1 MKNTAL
7 EFLKIQIKFNNNVV
21 TENCKGIT
29 NEEAMI
35 FPNGNVNC
43 ANWVLGHL
51 IFVRNALIRV
61 LGGNAVWED
70 NVYSFYNRG
79 AKPLEHVNEFVP
91 FNSLW
96 SYYLETQKE
105 LDRILAQSDEQES
118 TNIEDLAGLSLHE
131 IYHSG
136 QLGTLR
142 RLLGKEGAIK

>member
-7 EFLKIQIKFNNNVV
+7 EFLKIQLRFNNNVV

-70 NVYSFYNRG
+70 DVYSFYNRG
-79 AKPLEHVNEFVP
+79 AKL
-91 FNSLW
+91 
-96 SYYLETQKE
+96 
-105 LDRILAQSDEQES
+105 
-118 TNIEDLAGLSLHE
+118 
-131 IYHSG
+131 
-136 QLGTLR
+136 
-142 RLLGKEGAIK
+142 